1 MADPTPAANVP
12 EPAAKPPAA
21 SGARRQRTA
30 EQTAGTVS
38 SLLAVVIV
46 VLVNYLA
53 FRHYDRLDWTSQ
65 GMFTLSDKSKKVL
78 HGLQHDLD
86 VYLFLSQGE
95 ESFAA
100 TDELMKRYQAV
111 SSRLKVHYVDPN
123 RQPEQFAIL
132 QQRFGVMQGQTET
145 GESMADVA
153 AVVALGDKNW
163 HVDRDDLVGYEM
175 GGEDGQTEQVSVKA
189 EQALTGAIVQVT
201 SGRATKVC
209 VTKGHG
215 EWTLEES
222 GDRSLASLKFGLR
235 HDNIQWEAFETLGK
249 KEVPKGCD
257 AVMVI
262 GPSQPFAES
271 EAKLLIDY
279 VHAGGNALLALGPVL
294 EHDEILSSGFESAL
308 AGVGVRLDRTLAVEL
323 DPAHLISPTPVEFL
337 VTEFGAHPTTA
348 LLKDRGRVV
357 VGPARSL
364 SVTAPSERV
373 TVLLRTSDKAFCA
386 TDISRIA
393 QPGTEPAKGPTDVAG
408 PLDLAL
414 AVNLGAD
421 PGTKKPGGRLIVVG
435 DGDWLSPRSL
445 EPREVQNYYLASS
458 WTGWLTQRD
467 ALIEIPPKKMK
478 GGSIVFSQE
487 QLGDL
492 LIRVGVLL
500 PLAAL
505 FFGVVVWL
513 NRRA

>member
-1 MADPTPAANVP
+1 MATPAKEAR
-12 EPAAKPPAA
+12 
-21 SGARRQRTA
+21 GARKQRTS
-30 EQTAGTVS
+30 EQTASTIS
-38 SLLAVVIV
+38 SLLLALIV
-46 VLVNYLA
+46 GLVNYLA

-65 GMFTLSDKSKKVL
+65 GIFTLSEKSKKVL

-86 VYLFLSQGE
+86 VYLFLSAGE

-100 TDELMKRYQAV
+100 TDELMKRYQAA

-123 RQPEQFAIL
+123 RQPEQFALL
-132 QQRFGVMQGQTET
+132 QQRFGIFQGQTET
-145 GESMADVA
+145 GESLADVA
-153 AVVALGDKNW
+153 AVVALGDKKW
-163 HVDRDDLVGYEM
+163 HVDRDDLIGFEL
-175 GGEDGQTEQVSVKA
+175 GGEDGQSEQVNIKA

-215 EWTLEES
+215 EWSLEEGS
-222 GDRSLASLKFGLR
+222 DRTLASFKFGLR
-235 HDNIQWEAFETLGK
+235 HDNIVWEAFETLGK

-262 GPSQPFAES
+262 GPSQAFSES

-294 EHDEILSSGFESAL
+294 ERDEILSTGFEQAL
-308 AGVGVRLDRTLAVEL
+308 ASVGVRLDRTLAVEL
-323 DPAHLISPTPVEFL
+323 DPAHLIAPTPVEFL
-337 VTEFGAHPTTA
+337 VTSFGDHVTTA

-373 TVLLRTSDKAFCA
+373 SVLLRTSDKAFGA

-393 QPGTEPAKGPTDVAG
+393 QPNAEPARGASDVAG
-408 PLDLAL
+408 PLDVAL
-414 AVNLGAD
+414 AVNLAAD
-421 PGTKKPGGRLIVVG
+421 PASKKPGGRLIVVG
-435 DGDWLSPRSL
+435 DGDWLAAQALDSPDI
-445 EPREVQNYYLASS
+445 QNSYLASS
-458 WTGWLTQRD
+458 WTGWLTQRE
-467 ALIEIPPKKMK
+467 ALIEIPPKKIK